1 MALDIS
7 LLGQLSP
14 IFIFI
19 LVFVFLYAAL
29 LKSKLFS
36 DKAGLNGLIAFSMAF
51 LFIIFPFLK
60 DILYEAFPWV
70 IIMFFCIATI
80 LTIQIFMG
88 YKPESIVKW
97 MSDNS
102 FGLVISLVVVFIF
115 IVSLAKVFSD
125 PAAQEAFGGIVR
137 IRDTLLNAKMLGAV
151 LILLIAAKI
160 MHTVGITLPKKK

>member
-1 MALDIS
+1 MALDIE
-7 LLGQLSP
+7 LLGSLSP

-19 LVFVFLYAAL
+19 LVFIFLYAAL
-29 LKSKLFS
+29 IKVKIFS

-60 DILYEAFPWV
+60 DVIYEAFPW
-70 IIMFFCIATI
+70 IIIIFFCIATI

-97 MSDNS
+97 MTENS
-102 FGLVISLVVVFIF
+102 FGLVISLIVVFVF
-115 IVSLAKVFSD
+115 ILSLAKVFSD

-137 IRDTLLNAKMLGAV
+137 IKDTLLNAKMLGAL
-151 LILLIAAKI
+151 LILLIAAKV
-160 MHTVGITLPKKK
+160 MHTVGITLPTKK

>member
-1 MALDIS
+1 MALDTTLLQS
-7 LLGQLSP
+7 LTP
-14 IFIFI
+14 IFLFI

-29 LKSKLFS
+29 IKTKLFG
-36 DKAGLNGLIAFSMAF
+36 DKAGINGLIAFSMAF

-60 DILYEAFPWV
+60 DILFEAFPW
-70 IIMFFCIATI
+70 IIIIFFCIATI

-102 FGLVISLVVVFIF
+102 FGLVITLIVVFIF

-125 PAAQEAFGGIVR
+125 PAAQESFGGIVR
-137 IRDTLLNAKMLGAV
+137 IRDTLINAKMLGAV
-151 LILLIAAKI
+151 LILLVAAKV